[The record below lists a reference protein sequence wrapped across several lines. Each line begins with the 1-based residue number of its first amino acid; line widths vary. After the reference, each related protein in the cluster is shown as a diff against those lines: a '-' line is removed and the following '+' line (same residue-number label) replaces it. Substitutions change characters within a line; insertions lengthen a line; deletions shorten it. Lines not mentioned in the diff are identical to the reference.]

1 MDEEK
6 RALLKSKLEAAANE
20 RSRQRLEAEKARIAE
35 NVEGFAGKYR
45 FADESEREKLR
56 GFMEKLHF
64 TSPAKISA
72 APLSAPAPHG
82 NMYLCFLAG
91 SEELLDISIYGHHD
105 DLMADMDEW
114 EIFSHSL
121 LLVEEDLSRYICID
135 DNREITEAAL

>member
-114 EIFSHSL
+114 EFFSHSIIL
-121 LLVEEDLSRYICID
+121 ADENMTRYICID